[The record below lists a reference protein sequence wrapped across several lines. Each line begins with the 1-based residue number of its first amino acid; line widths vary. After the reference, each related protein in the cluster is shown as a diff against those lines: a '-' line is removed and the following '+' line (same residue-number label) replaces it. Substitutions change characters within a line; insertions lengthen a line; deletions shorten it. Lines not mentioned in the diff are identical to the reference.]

1 MSRLGKKPIQLP
13 EKVKAEFK
21 NSTLEMTGPNGKSS
35 QKIDERVGVKID
47 GNNIVF
53 EQLGNTREH
62 NILQGLY
69 RGLAKNMLEGIT
81 AGFKKELEIIGL
93 GYKANIEGGKTLVMS
108 VGFSHS
114 VSIEIPSTVKVAAVL
129 NQEKNTIV
137 TITGNNKYEVG
148 AFAAKVRDVKHP
160 EPYKG
165 FGIRYLGEHVLRKAG
180 KAAAGGAAKK

>member
-21 NSTLEMTGPNGKSS
+21 NSILEMTGPNGKLS
-35 QKIDERVGVKID
+35 QKIDERISVKIND
-47 GNNIVF
+47 GNISF
-53 EQLGNTREH
+53 EQLGTTREH

-69 RGLAKNMLEGIT
+69 RGLAKNMLEGVT
-81 AGFKKELEIIGL
+81 NGFKKELEIVGL
-93 GYKANIEGGKTLVMS
+93 GYKAGIEGGKNLTMS
-108 VGFSHS
+108 VGFSHP
-114 VSIEIPSTVKVAAVL
+114 VSIEIPPTVKVTAVL

-137 TITGNNKYEVG
+137 TIIGNDKYEVG

-165 FGIRYLGEHVLRKAG
+165 FGIRYLGEHILRKAG